1 MEVAIVTGG
10 ASGIGLALATA
21 LGERGLS
28 VLLADLD
35 PEALQAASDG
45 LAAVGVDVHTQ
56 VVDVTDAAAL
66 DGLAERAGALGPVSV
81 VCCNAGVSASGANVW
96 ETPGSTWDFAFT
108 VNFRGLVHTLQ
119 AFVPRLIEAGAPATV
134 VVTASMAGLVSSPTS
149 GAYAASKAAA
159 VAVTKALRGE
169 LAAVAPHVGV
179 VLLNP
184 GMVKTNLM
192 HTSAARQPAG
202 ATPTELVEAGHSALN
217 DFGVEPAEAARW
229 VTAAIDDGRFW
240 ALPPST
246 DPFTTMLASELT
258 ELEAAIH
265 D

>member
-1 MEVAIVTGG
+1 MGIAIVTGG

-21 LGERGLS
+21 LGERGLRL
-28 VLLADLD
+28 LLADLD
-35 PEALQAASDG
+35 PTALQAASDG
-45 LAAVGVDVHTQ
+45 LAATGVDVHTR
-56 VVDVTDAAAL
+56 VVDVIDPAALEALAAQAAAL
-66 DGLAERAGALGPVSV
+66 GPIAV
-81 VCCNAGVSASGANVW
+81 VCCNAGVSVSGANLW
-96 ETPGSTWDFAFT
+96 ETPGTTWDFALG
-108 VNFRGLVHTLQ
+108 VNLRGLVNTVQ
-119 AFVPRLIEAGAPATV
+119 AFVPRLVDAGEPATV
-134 VVTASMAGLVSSPTS
+134 VVTASMAGMVSSPTS

-169 LAAVAPHVGV
+169 LATVAPHVGV

-202 ATPTELVEAGHSALN
+202 ATPAELVEAGHSALN
-217 DFGVEPAEAARW
+217 DIGVEPAEVARW
-229 VTAAIDDGRFW
+229 VTAAIDEGRFW

-246 DPFTTMLASELT
+246 DPFTTMLTAELT